1 MLSPAKSITAGAI
14 VFAIGGV
21 MLIAQPFQQ
30 QGSVPG
36 AATDVEPPVPVEVT
50 GTSALVGCPD
60 AGTTE
65 DLGTFERTIG
75 GTCLT
80 KWTMSDERL
89 SGTGTM
95 VANEDNYTDG
105 SGIGF
110 GVHALTIENDR
121 GSWRMRP
128 NYWFGGPDTPDA
140 FALQVWVLDGE
151 GAYEGLTAALFV
163 EDLGNPHGFIFE
175 NELPPPPENASTK

>member
-1 MLSPAKSITAGAI
+1 MKSSLSAMLATGLVAGLAVGVAAQEDALTTA
-14 VFAIGGV
+14 
-21 MLIAQPFQQ
+21 
-30 QGSVPG
+30 
-36 AATDVEPPVPVEVT
+36 PVEVT

-60 AGTTE
+60 PGTTE
-65 DLGTFERTIG
+65 ALGLFERTIG
-75 GTCLT
+75 GTCQT
-80 KWTMSDERL
+80 EWTMSDERL

-95 VANEDNYTDG
+95 IANEDNYTDG
-105 SGIGF
+105 SEIGF
-110 GVHALTIENDR
+110 GVHALTIENDK

-128 NYWFGGPDTPDA
+128 SYWFGGPDTPDA
-140 FALQVWVLDGE
+140 LALQVWVLDGE